1 MKLIAKQALIR
12 TVYVYVITYLVLLMA
27 ILGLMYVY
35 PKPELHMLLNSYHSS
50 LQDTFFKYYSML
62 AEWPLYAIALLPL
75 LWKKVKMTI
84 FFAMC
89 ELTGGSILQ
98 ILKHIISTDRPVS
111 VFEHYAYMDLPLVQ
125 GVTMHHGNS
134 FPSGHAST
142 FFMFCTC
149 CVIIQAYSYIQRDRP
164 YSLGKK
170 ILFNTMLIALLVVAA
185 VGAYSRVYLSQHF
198 LADVCVGSVI
208 GFITPF
214 MMYLLLWNRIP
225 RLKN

>member
-1 MKLIAKQALIR
+1 
-12 TVYVYVITYLVLLMA
+12 
-27 ILGLMYVY
+27 
-35 PKPELHMLLNSYHSS
+35 
-50 LQDTFFKYYSML
+50 
-62 AEWPLYAIALLPL
+62 
-75 LWKKVKMTI
+75 
-84 FFAMC
+84 
-89 ELTGGSILQ
+89 
-98 ILKHIISTDRPVS
+98 
-111 VFEHYAYMDLPLVQ
+111 
-125 GVTMHHGNS
+125 MHHGNS

>member
-27 ILGLMYVY
+27 ILGLMYAY

>member
-27 ILGLMYVY
+27 ILGLMYAY

-111 VFEHYAYMDLPLVQ
+111 VFEHYAYMNLPLVQ

>member
-12 TVYVYVITYLVLLMA
+12 TVYVYVITYLVLLMV
-27 ILGLMYVY
+27 ILGLMYAY

-170 ILFNTMLIALLVVAA
+170 ILFSTMLIALLVVAA

-214 MMYLLLWNRIP
+214 MMYLLLWNKIP

>member
-75 LWKKVKMTI
+75 LWKKVKMAI

-170 ILFNTMLIALLVVAA
+170 ILFHTMLIVLLVVAA

>member
-1 MKLIAKQALIR
+1 
-12 TVYVYVITYLVLLMA
+12 
-27 ILGLMYVY
+27 
-35 PKPELHMLLNSYHSS
+35 
-50 LQDTFFKYYSML
+50 ML

-214 MMYLLLWNRIP
+214 MMYLLLWNKIP

>member
-1 MKLIAKQALIR
+1 MKLIAKQALIK

-75 LWKKVKMTI
+75 LWKKVKMAI

-111 VFEHYAYMDLPLVQ
+111 VFEHYAYMELPLVQ

-214 MMYLLLWNRIP
+214 MMYLLLWNKIP